1 LRFLNVGS
9 DRSSLNLN
17 KNVIALKIPDL
28 LKLTLEM
35 RVEKG
40 VIKQFHGFKAL
51 AVLNFFIA

>member
-1 LRFLNVGS
+1 MRFLNVG
-9 DRSSLNLN
+9 DNWSSLN
-17 KNVIALKIPDL
+17 VRTLKIPDL

-51 AVLNFFIA
+51 EVLNFIHSIK